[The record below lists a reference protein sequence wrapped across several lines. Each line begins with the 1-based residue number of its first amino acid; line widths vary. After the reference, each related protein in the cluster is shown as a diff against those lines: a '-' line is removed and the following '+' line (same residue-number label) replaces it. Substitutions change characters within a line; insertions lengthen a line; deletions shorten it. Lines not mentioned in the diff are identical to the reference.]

1 MGVFVENDCNMV
13 KGTLPYQTSNFGLG
27 SIVYGATA
35 GGVVTD
41 NYRDG
46 TLTAGASVSLV
57 NSLPL
62 KILDRLRSFD
72 WR

>member
-1 MGVFVENDCNMV
+1 MV
-13 KGTLPYQTSNFGLG
+13 KGTLPYQTSNFRLGL
-27 SIVYGATA
+27 IVYGANA
-35 GGVVTD
+35 GGVPLTGWLGPLPGH
-41 NYRDG
+41 YRVG

-62 KILDRLRSFD
+62 KILDRLMSFD